1 MRDIAVQTW
10 TLDHAQRLIHL
21 RLTAHKAQARARLAL
36 GQHTQLAVELD
47 PLARE
52 HPLDEQIHE
61 HLMLALYREGLQSQ
75 ALGLYEHLRSA
86 LRDELGIDPSRP
98 LRDLHAAI
106 LRQDEA
112 LTSRAVEMR

>member
-1 MRDIAVQTW
+1 
-10 TLDHAQRLIHL
+10 
-21 RLTAHKAQARARLAL
+21 
-36 GQHTQLAVELD
+36 
-47 PLARE
+47 
-52 HPLDEQIHE
+52 LDEQIHE
-61 HLMLALYREGLQSQ
+61 HLMLALYREGLQSK
-75 ALGLYEHLRSA
+75 ALELYERLRSA